1 MRDLHFDGEFL
12 RDFNKASKNWSW
24 ATWHKVRAEQEQTA
38 QRLLEQVFGNSD
50 EPYPPES
57 PAEGEN

>member
-12 RDFNKASKNWSW
+12 RDFNNASKNWSW
-24 ATWHKVRAEQEQTA
+24 ATWHKVRSEQEQIA

-50 EPYPPES
+50 EKQPPEN
-57 PAEGEN
+57 PAQGEK